1 MADLGLYFRN
11 IIAMILS
18 FVQLFIVPVSE
29 DTKFLMNDS
38 VTLEINE
45 ETQFQTVNGF
55 GASAAWWAQNAGN
68 SAYADD
74 VAKALYSSEGLGL
87 NIYRYNVGGGEADNP
102 NARISGSRATESFY
116 YFNETTGE
124 YEYDFTRDAGAQ
136 AMLDKALSYGC
147 IDTVVLFANSPHY
160 SMTASGSA
168 AGSYSDNTCNLPEE
182 NYEAYADYFITIT
195 EYFIEK
201 GVPVKYIS
209 PINEPQWSWGGGWV
223 GQEGCHY
230 EPEQAV
236 AVFKVFAQKI
246 KESGLDV
253 KLMAPESGEIGELT
267 EWYFNELYNDADVRE
282 VLGSL
287 AYHSYWSDDN
297 YWGKVA
303 FGETVAE
310 KYSDINVDMTEWCE
324 LPCSHDYRDYESLML
339 MANVIM
345 DDLKV
350 SNANSWSAWVGVN
363 NYGIDENGNVIS
375 DGLLVA
381 DDAFTELHTAS
392 RYYAMAHFS
401 KYIPA
406 GSTRIYTNP
415 SRLLGTDISLSAIET
430 TAFKTPDGKI
440 VLILLNNG
448 DALNVATGKF
458 FGNMQVIST
467 TADAQLQETYNG
479 SAKLFVECPA
489 NSITTVIYS

>member
-1 MADLGLYFRN
+1 MSAIGSYFTK
-11 IIAMILS
+11 IISILLS
-18 FVQLFIVPVSE
+18 FVQIFIVPVTTGT
-29 DTKFLMNDS
+29 DFLKNDS
-38 VTLEINE
+38 ITLEINDDV
-45 ETQFQTVNGF
+45 TYQTLNGF

-68 SAYADD
+68 SVYADE

-102 NARISGSRATESFY
+102 DKRVWGSRATESFY
-116 YFNETTGE
+116 YFNEATGE

-136 AMLDKALSYGC
+136 AMLEKSLAYGC

-168 AGSYSDNTCNLPEE
+168 AGSYEDNTCNLPEE

-236 AVFKVFAQKI
+236 ALLKVFAQKI

-253 KLMAPESGEIGELT
+253 KLMGPESGEIGEIT

-287 AYHSYWSDDN
+287 AYHSYWSDNN
-297 YWGKVA
+297 YWGKVG

-310 KYSDINVDMTEWCE
+310 KYAE
-324 LPCSHDYRDYESLML
+324 LTLIGAL
-339 MANVIM
+339 N
-345 DDLKV
+345 
-350 SNANSWSAWVGVN
+350 AWVDTESGT
-363 NYGIDENGNVIS
+363 Y
-375 DGLLVA
+375 A
-381 DDAFTELHTAS
+381 DVPVSWEA
-392 RYYAMAHFS
+392 
-401 KYIPA
+401 P
-406 GSTRIYTNP
+406 G
-415 SRLLGTDISLSAIET
+415 
-430 TAFKTPDGKI
+430 PDGYPLP
-440 VLILLNNG
+440 VGTLTS
-448 DALNVATGKF
+448 ALRK
-458 FGNMQVIST
+458 
-467 TADAQLQETYNG
+467 
-479 SAKLFVECPA
+479 
-489 NSITTVIYS
+489 